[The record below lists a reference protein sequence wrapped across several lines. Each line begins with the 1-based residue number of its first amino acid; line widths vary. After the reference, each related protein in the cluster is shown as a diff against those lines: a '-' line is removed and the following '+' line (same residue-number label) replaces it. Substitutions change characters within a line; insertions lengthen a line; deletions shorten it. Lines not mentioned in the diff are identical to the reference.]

1 MFEKNETNE
10 TRRLQMNYEQ
20 ELKRK
25 IQEESYL
32 SGKNNLE
39 IQKMARDKD
48 IQIQR
53 IKNEQEKE
61 V

>member
-32 SGKNNLE
+32 SGKNDL
-39 IQKMARDKD
+39 
-48 IQIQR
+48 
-53 IKNEQEKE
+53 
-61 V
+61 